1 MTQLYIRKFSMI
13 PMDNGRIAVEI
24 CFINTLVKERKQ
36 QIEREREREVKKGEF
51 RRVLISRLRPWNRKR
66 V

>member
-1 MTQLYIRKFSMI
+1 MI